1 MLIGISQFL
10 LSEWLWSVTNGE
22 YHTPINIF
30 VMIGI
35 TIFIL
40 RQKTVP
46 SVLLAVSASI
56 FSFLLFTGI
65 IKFLNIDY
73 VPEHDDAYIVK
84 DLLWRCMHLGFIYSI
99 LQMFY
104 LSILRVFFTFN
115 MRPLIWMVWVSNII
129 TAWLMYRV
137 LLG

>member
-1 MLIGISQFL
+1 MLTGISQFL
-10 LSEWLWSVTNGE
+10 LSEGLWSLTSGG

-40 RQKTVP
+40 RKKTVP

-56 FSFLLFTGI
+56 FSFLFFIGI
-65 IKFLNIDY
+65 IKFLSIDY
-73 VPEHDDAYIVK
+73 VPEHDDVYVVK
-84 DLLWRCMHLGFIYSI
+84 DLLWRCLHLGFIYSI
-99 LQMFY
+99 LQMLY
-104 LSILRVFFTFN
+104 LAILRFFFTFN

-137 LLG
+137 LLA

>member
-1 MLIGISQFL
+1 MITAISQFL
-10 LSEWLWSVTNGE
+10 LSEWLWSVTSGG

-40 RQKTVP
+40 RQNTVP
-46 SVLLAVSASI
+46 SVLLAVSANI
-56 FSFLLFTGI
+56 FSFLLLTGI
-65 IKFLNIDY
+65 IKLLNIDY
-73 VPEHDDAYIVK
+73 VPEHDDVYVVK
-84 DLLWRCMHLGFIYSI
+84 DLLWRCVHLGFIYSI
-99 LQMFY
+99 LQTLY

-115 MRPLIWMVWVSNII
+115 MRPLIWMVWVSNLI